1 MLHEPCVPVS
11 APIPP
16 ADTRAPDVARSVTVR
31 LRGGLGNQLFQYA
44 LGRALAEKDRRELFL
59 DDLALR
65 VPRPLATP
73 RTYGLHAFEI
83 RARCLSEVPA
93 GAAAPVRVVQ
103 MRRGFNPYV
112 LSPRAAAH
120 LYLEGFWQ
128 DERYFRHLEGPIRRE
143 LRFKPGPWSDSPW
156 NAALARTPE
165 PVCVHVRRQDYVTGR
180 GGGFR
185 LGFCGIEYYADAIQT
200 LAERVGEP
208 HFFVFSDD
216 LPWCERFLDFGGRP
230 YTFVRHQENAGGP
243 QLDLR
248 LMTLCR
254 HFIISN
260 SSFSWWGAWLGS
272 APDKLVIAPRI
283 WFRDIPE
290 DSAAM
295 TPPEWLR
302 L

>member
-1 MLHEPCVPVS
+1 MSQGGSLAIAQAC
-11 APIPP
+11 
-16 ADTRAPDVARSVTVR
+16 TRTPDVARSVTVR

-44 LGRALAEKDRRELFL
+44 AGRALAEQDRRELFL
-59 DDLALR
+59 DDVALR
-65 VPRPLATP
+65 VERPGATP

-93 GAAAPVRVVQ
+93 GTVAPTRVVQ
-103 MRRGFNPYV
+103 MRRGFDPYV
-112 LSPRAAAH
+112 LSLRPAAH

-128 DERYFRHLEGPIRRE
+128 DERYFRHLEGDLRRE
-143 LRFKPGPWSDSPW
+143 LRFKPGSWCHRPWE
-156 NAALARTPE
+156 AVLARTAS

-185 LGFCGIEYYADAIQT
+185 LGFCGIEYYADAIQA
-200 LAERVGEP
+200 LVERVGEP

-216 LPWCERFLDFGGRP
+216 LPWCERFLDFHGRP
-230 YTFVRHQENAGGP
+230 HTFVRGAGNEGGP
-243 QLDLR
+243 QRDLR
-248 LMTLCR
+248 LMSLCR
-254 HFIISN
+254 HFIIAN
-260 SSFSWWGAWLGS
+260 SSFSWWGAWLGA

-283 WFRDIPE
+283 WFRDIPD

-295 TPPEWLR
+295 TPPDWLR